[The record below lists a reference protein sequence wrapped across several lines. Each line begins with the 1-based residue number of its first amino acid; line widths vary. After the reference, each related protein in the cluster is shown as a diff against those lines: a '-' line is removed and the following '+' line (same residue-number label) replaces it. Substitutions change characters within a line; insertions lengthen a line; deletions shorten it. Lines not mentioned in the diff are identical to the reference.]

1 MLVQSVITRVVRV
14 AAGVFAPGHLGELTQ
29 IVPFEMVDAVLA
41 DTAAVETARLPQR
54 RVRLLPA
61 RVVVYFLLAM
71 GLFPQVG
78 YRGVFDKLTAG
89 LAGLGLTTPSAG
101 ALRQARR
108 RVGTAPLKA
117 LFELLAGPLAWP
129 RTPGV
134 CWRGLRPVAI
144 DGTTV
149 AIPDSKANQAWTD
162 KHRTASHATAGYP
175 IVRLVTVVECGTRA
189 LLAAVFGTPADGELA
204 YASQLT
210 AETTTRLQKGM
221 VLLADRNFDAGTF
234 LAQVAAT
241 GADLVIRLKANRRPP
256 LIRRY
261 RDGSIGS
268 IIAGVEVRII
278 EALITIIDKDG
289 ARRTEHYRLVTTL
302 LDPDRYPADELIE
315 LYHQRWEIESAYLAL
330 KHTILDGHVLRSQTP
345 NGVEQELWA
354 LLATYQTLRTAMT
367 QATDS
372 QPSTDPDRASFTT
385 ALETARNHIINAH
398 TVIADTTID
407 LIGHIGRQVLANLLP
422 ARRARTCPRT
432 VKRPL
437 STYAYNKSN
446 QPPTCIKVTIKIT
459 LNNAATS
466 PLTRPTTP

>member
-41 DTAAVETARLPQR
+41 DTTAGMSGMPVTRR

-71 GLFPQVG
+71 GLFPKVG
-78 YRGVFDKLTAG
+78 YRSVFDKLVAG
-89 LAGLGLTTPSAG
+89 LDGLGLTTPSTG

-108 RVGTAPLKA
+108 RVGTAPLRA

-144 DGTTV
+144 DGTEV
-149 AIPDSKANQAWTD
+149 AIPDSKANQAWTS
-162 KHRTASHATAGYP
+162 KPRTARTAGYP
-175 IVRLVTVVECGTRA
+175 LLRLVTLVECGTRSM
-189 LLAAVFGTPADGELA
+189 LAAVFGTPADGELV

-210 AETTTRLQKGM
+210 DRATTCLRAGM

-234 LAQVAAT
+234 LTQVAAT
-241 GADLVIRLKANRRPP
+241 NADLVIRLKANRRPP

-268 IIAGVEVRII
+268 IIAGIEVRII
-278 EALITIIDKDG
+278 EALITITTPEG
-289 ARRTEHYRLVTTL
+289 TRRTEHYRLVTTL
-302 LDPDRYPADELIE
+302 LDPDRYPATELIE
-315 LYHQRWEIESAYLAL
+315 LYHQRWEIETAYLAL
-330 KHTILDGHVLRSQTP
+330 KHTILDGHVLRSHTP
-345 NGVEQELWA
+345 DGIEQELWA
-354 LLATYQTLRTAMT
+354 LLTTYQILRTAMT
-367 QATDS
+367 NTTDTM
-372 QPSTDPDRASFTT
+372 PGTDPDRASFTT
-385 ALETARNHIINAH
+385 ALEAARDQLITAHAI
-398 TVIADTTID
+398 IADTTTN
-407 LIGHIGRQVLANLLP
+407 LAGHIGQRILANLLP
-422 ARRARTCPRT
+422 TRRARISPRT

-437 STYAYNKSN
+437 SKYAYNKPK
-446 QPPTCIKVTIKIT
+446 QPPTSMKIT
-459 LNNAATS
+459 INTTLTNAATS
-466 PLTRPTTP
+466 PLTRHPTP